1 MSYMVPQRVYI
12 LQSKLIKSQ
21 DVFNGAKRSAARLWL
36 VNIYYY
42 NYKRR
47 ILSDIS
53 RRRCFSE
60 VHISGENSQQYMLN
74 PNVDAVCS
82 LQVDILA

>member
-36 VNIYYY
+36 VNIYITITTSVGFY
-42 NYKRR
+42 
-47 ILSDIS
+47 LIS
-53 RRRCFSE
+53 
-60 VHISGENSQQYMLN
+60 V
-74 PNVDAVCS
+74 VDAVSAKFTSVARIRSSTC
-82 LQVDILA
+82 

>member
-36 VNIYYY
+36 VNIYIYITITTSVGFY
-42 NYKRR
+42 
-47 ILSDIS
+47 LIS
-53 RRRCFSE
+53 
-60 VHISGENSQQYMLN
+60 V
-74 PNVDAVCS
+74 VDAVSAKFTSVARIRSSTC
-82 LQVDILA
+82 